1 MNSNNNEYL
10 ANGKI
15 GKLMVKFSLPCIISL
30 LVSSLY
36 NIVDQIFIGRGIGFL
51 ANGATNV
58 VFPITILAL
67 SVALMIGD
75 GCAAFLS
82 ISQGRKDQ
90 ENIHRSIGNA
100 TTLLIVSSVLL
111 TIFFTLTRDS
121 ILVSFG
127 ATENN
132 IDYAKDYFDIVV
144 LGIPFFVITNGLSSV
159 IRSDGSP
166 KFAMLATLVGC
177 VINLILDPIAIFVLK
192 WGVSGAAIATVVGQ
206 GVSAILVLYY
216 LFHTKSAKLKKS
228 SFVVK
233 KSLLANIVPLGISS
247 FLTQLSIVVIM
258 GIMNTT
264 LVKYGA
270 LSKYGAD
277 IPITVVG
284 IVMKVFQI
292 VIALVV
298 GIAAGSQPIVGY
310 NYGAKHYSRVKQI
323 FKYMMISEIALGI
336 IATICF
342 EFFPLQ
348 IIGLFGSENALYNE
362 FAIYAFR
369 IFLSTIILTTV
380 VKSTSIF
387 LQSMG
392 KPVLSLGLSL
402 LRDFILSVPLILI
415 LPKMFGIMG
424 PLFSAPI
431 ADIITLI
438 VTVAI
443 MFKVFK
449 SLPLEKTI

>member
-132 IDYAKDYFDIVV
+132 IDYAKDYFNIVI
-144 LGIPFFVITNGLSSV
+144 LGIPFFVITNGLSPV

-362 FAIYAFR
+362 FAIHAFR

-443 MFKVFK
+443 MFKVFR

>member
-1 MNSNNNEYL
+1 
-10 ANGKI
+10 
-15 GKLMVKFSLPCIISL
+15 
-30 LVSSLY
+30 
-36 NIVDQIFIGRGIGFL
+36 
-51 ANGATNV
+51 
-58 VFPITILAL
+58 
-67 SVALMIGD
+67 
-75 GCAAFLS
+75 
-82 ISQGRKDQ
+82 
-90 ENIHRSIGNA
+90 
-100 TTLLIVSSVLL
+100 
-111 TIFFTLTRDS
+111 
-121 ILVSFG
+121 
-127 ATENN
+127 
-132 IDYAKDYFDIVV
+132 
-144 LGIPFFVITNGLSSV
+144 
-159 IRSDGSP
+159 
-166 KFAMLATLVGC
+166 
-177 VINLILDPIAIFVLK
+177 
-192 WGVSGAAIATVVGQ
+192 
-206 GVSAILVLYY
+206 
-216 LFHTKSAKLKKS
+216 
-228 SFVVK
+228 
-233 KSLLANIVPLGISS
+233 
-247 FLTQLSIVVIM
+247 M

-362 FAIYAFR
+362 FAIHAFR

-443 MFKVFK
+443 MFKVFR

>member
-132 IDYAKDYFDIVV
+132 IDYAKDYFDIVI
-144 LGIPFFVITNGLSSV
+144 LGIPFFVITNGLSPV

-206 GVSAILVLYY
+206 GVSAILVLY
-216 LFHTKSAKLKKS
+216 
-228 SFVVK
+228 
-233 KSLLANIVPLGISS
+233 
-247 FLTQLSIVVIM
+247 
-258 GIMNTT
+258 
-264 LVKYGA
+264 
-270 LSKYGAD
+270 
-277 IPITVVG
+277 
-284 IVMKVFQI
+284 
-292 VIALVV
+292 
-298 GIAAGSQPIVGY
+298 
-310 NYGAKHYSRVKQI
+310 
-323 FKYMMISEIALGI
+323 
-336 IATICF
+336 
-342 EFFPLQ
+342 
-348 IIGLFGSENALYNE
+348 
-362 FAIYAFR
+362 
-369 IFLSTIILTTV
+369 
-380 VKSTSIF
+380 
-387 LQSMG
+387 
-392 KPVLSLGLSL
+392 
-402 LRDFILSVPLILI
+402 
-415 LPKMFGIMG
+415 
-424 PLFSAPI
+424 
-431 ADIITLI
+431 
-438 VTVAI
+438 
-443 MFKVFK
+443 
-449 SLPLEKTI
+449 